1 MLHYE
6 AIYPETLGLL
16 NNLSNKS
23 ELKQFFLVGGTAVAL
38 HIGHRI
44 SVDLDFFT
52 KKDIN
57 TDNLKFFL
65 NNNYSII
72 KTSTDINT
80 LSCFINYK
88 KKIIKVDF
96 ISYKYN
102 LLKPI
107 KNIDNIKLLELEDL
121 IPMKLSAIA
130 GRGSKKD
137 FYDIFFLFDKYS
149 LTEMLEFFRHK
160 YKTENVFHVIKSLT
174 YFEDADNEPDAI
186 LLKNADWDTVK
197 KKIISEVKK
206 II

>member
-6 AIYPETLGLL
+6 AIYPETLELL
-16 NNLSNKS
+16 NDFSNQG
-23 ELKQFFLVGGTAVAL
+23 ELEQFFLVGGTAIAL

-65 NNNYSII
+65 RNNYDLV
-72 KTSTDINT
+72 KTETDINS
-80 LSCFINYK
+80 LNCFINYK
-88 KKIIKVDF
+88 EKIIKVDF
-96 ISYKYN
+96 ISYKYD

-107 KNIDNIKLLELEDL
+107 KNIDNIKLLELDDL

-149 LTEMLEFFRHK
+149 LSDMLEFFKHK
-160 YKTENVFHVIKSLT
+160 YKTENVFHLIKSLT
-174 YFEDADNEPDAI
+174 YFEDADNEPEPI
-186 LLKNADWDTVK
+186 LLKKVKWETVK
-197 KKIISEVKK
+197 NKIISEEKK